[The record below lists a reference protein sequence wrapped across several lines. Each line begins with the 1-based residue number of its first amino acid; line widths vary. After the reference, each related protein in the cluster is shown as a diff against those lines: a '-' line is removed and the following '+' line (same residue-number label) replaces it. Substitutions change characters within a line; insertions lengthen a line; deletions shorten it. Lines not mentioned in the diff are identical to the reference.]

1 MEDREIC
8 HCMGVTYADIAKAME
23 SLDDNCTDAEEA
35 FKHVQKLTSCTTGCG
50 SCYEEVIEVIS
61 EIMDKR

>member
-35 FKHVQKLTSCTTGCG
+35 FNLVQQVTSCTPGCV
-50 SCYEEVIEVIS
+50 SC
-61 EIMDKR
+61 